1 MKKYMELPAGYTA
14 LSEDEMTYTS
24 GGSAVGGVVT
34 VVGVAVLASS
44 YVWGISQA
52 KDWLSVSSNRK
63 GNLFTVL
70 GRASDALSEDMS
82 KSPSNFLRDTVA
94 AGTVIA
100 LAPQSAILL
109 ILEASPAAFCK
120 LRLSLEKTMHR
131 ASFWD
136 IVRKGVLLWKTS

>member
-52 KDWLSVSSNRK
+52 KDWLSVKKNRA
-63 GNLFTVL
+63 GNFLTVA
-70 GRASDALSEDMS
+70 GRASDAIAADMA
-82 KSPSNFLRDTVA
+82 KSPSNFLRDGVSTAMVVA
-94 AGTVIA
+94 F
-100 LAPQSAILL
+100 APLSAILL
-109 ILEASPAAFCK
+109 IL
-120 LRLSLEKTMHR
+120 
-131 ASFWD
+131 
-136 IVRKGVLLWKTS
+136 